1 MPLCYFHIFKVIWQ
15 QLNKARSVQPVFQK
29 WLLLNSFIG
38 GFVAISFLGILSD
51 WSGYEMLVA
60 PFGASTVLLFGAPNS
75 PLAQPRNLVL
85 GNLLGAACI
94 HRLGQ

>member
-1 MPLCYFHIFKVIWQ
+1 MTNNLCAPYLKVMPLCYFLIFKVIRQ

-38 GFVAISFLGILSD
+38 GFVVISFLGILSD

-60 PFGASTVLLFGAPNS
+60 PFGASTVLLFGAPS
-75 PLAQPRNLVL
+75 KTSTTKKS
-85 GNLLGAACI
+85 CI
-94 HRLGQ
+94 G